1 MNKFYTHILEK
12 EAHLPEPEVSERF
25 LLIVTCEPG
34 DDDDKRLDYYS
45 DKPWEGLLESIL
57 CFNTMEEIWEILV
70 EYEGQFYQ
78 LFEMKHG
85 YRLGYGMICDEYPES
100 DIRQYEDS
108 LLKPAVKVSKKETIS
123 AKTNSTGQLIVLSG
137 FSQAG
142 KDAIAKC
149 LKILSSNY
157 TSSVSVTTRAPRAGE
172 RNEVDYYFVTNDQ
185 FLKMKK
191 HNAFL
196 EDAKYCGHYY
206 GTPAL
211 PVQRALQNGKDVIL
225 VLETEGAM
233 KVKDLFPQ
241 ALTFFVAAPAKDIL
255 KRMEENSVA
264 DKNLRISQMQKE
276 SLLIPKYDYLIINGE
291 GKLEENVSLTHGVVT
306 GNKQKTATRLD
317 TIEQLRKEFANIQFH
332 SGLKKGIPVPAPC
345 IFRNEDKTIFHIGD
359 KIIHFKWEM
368 TRDRDINDYIYI
380 ITGFPKNTETEEQYV
395 AYRSVSHPEKEWVRP
410 VEDFLSK
417 VNREKYPDVQQ
428 KYRFICI

>member
-1 MNKFYTHILEK
+1 MNKSYTPMLER
-12 EAHLPEPEVSERF
+12 ESHLPEPEVSHRF

-34 DDDDKRLDYYS
+34 DDDEKRLDYYS
-45 DKPWEGLLESIL
+45 DNPWEGLLESVL
-57 CFNTMEEIWEILV
+57 HFNTMEEIREILA

-78 LFEMKHG
+78 LFERKHG

-108 LLKPAVKVSKKETIS
+108 LLTSAFSKKTIS
-123 AKTNSTGQLIVLSG
+123 DKADSNGQLIVLSG

-142 KDAIAKC
+142 KDAIAKG
-149 LKILSSNY
+149 LKNLSSNY
-157 TSSVSVTTRAPRAGE
+157 ASSVSVTTRATRAGE

-185 FLKMKK
+185 FLKMKE

-196 EDAKYCGHYY
+196 EDAEYCGHYY

-211 PVQRALQNGKDVIL
+211 PVQKALQGGKDVIL

-291 GKLEENVSLTHGVVT
+291 GKLKENVSLIHGVVT

-317 TIEQLRKEFANIQFH
+317 TIEQLRKEFANIQFP
-332 SGLKKGIPVPAPC
+332 SGLEKRFQFQHLASSVM
-345 IFRNEDKTIFHIGD
+345 
-359 KIIHFKWEM
+359 KIKLFSILVTK
-368 TRDRDINDYIYI
+368 
-380 ITGFPKNTETEEQYV
+380 
-395 AYRSVSHPEKEWVRP
+395 S
-410 VEDFLSK
+410 
-417 VNREKYPDVQQ
+417 
-428 KYRFICI
+428 FILNGK

>member
-1 MNKFYTHILEK
+1 MNKFYTHSLER

-25 LLIVTCEPG
+25 LLIVTCEPD

-45 DKPWEGLLESIL
+45 DNPWEGLLESIL
-57 CFNTMEEIWEILV
+57 RFNTMEEIWGILA

-85 YRLGYGMICDEYPES
+85 SRLGYGIICDEYPES
-100 DIRQYEDS
+100 DIRQYENS
-108 LLKPAVKVSKKETIS
+108 LLKPAVKVSKKEPIS
-123 AKTNSTGQLIVLSG
+123 AKTDSTGQLIVLSG

-157 TSSVSVTTRAPRAGE
+157 TNSVSVTTRAPRAGE

-211 PVQRALQNGKDVIL
+211 PVQKALQGGKNVIL

-233 KVKDLFPQ
+233 KVKELFPQ

-255 KRMEENSVA
+255 KRMEENSIA
-264 DKNLRISQMQKE
+264 DKNLRISQIQKE
-276 SLLIPKYDYLIINGE
+276 SLLIPKYDYLIMNGE
-291 GKLEENVSLTHGVVT
+291 GKLEENVSLIHGIVT
-306 GNKQKTATRLD
+306 GNKQKTAAKLD
-317 TIEQLRKEFANIQFH
+317 TIEQLRKEFA
-332 SGLKKGIPVPAPC
+332 SGMEKETLVPAPC
-345 IFRNEDKTIFHIGD
+345 IFRNEDKTIFHVGD
-359 KIIHFKWEM
+359 KIVHFKWEM
-368 TRDRDINDYIYI
+368 NREHNVNDYIYI

-410 VEDFLSK
+410 VEDFLSD

-428 KYRFICI
+428 KYRFVRV